1 MNISK
6 AGAVVMIIIIVVV
19 VVVNIMCILKINNQI
34 INYKNAEQI
43 HM

>member
-1 MNISK
+1 MNMSK
-6 AGAVVMIIIIVVV
+6 AGAVVMIIIIV

>member
-6 AGAVVMIIIIVVV
+6 AGAVVMMIIIVA
-19 VVVNIMCILKINNQI
+19 VVNIMYILKINNQI

>member
-6 AGAVVMIIIIVVV
+6 AGAVVMITIIIVA
-19 VVVNIMCILKINNQI
+19 VVNIMCILKINNQI

>member
-6 AGAVVMIIIIVVV
+6 AGAVVMIIIIVA
-19 VVVNIMCILKINNQI
+19 VVNIMCVLKINNQI

>member
-6 AGAVVMIIIIVVV
+6 AGAVVMIIIIIVA
-19 VVVNIMCILKINNQI
+19 VVNIMCILKINNQI
-34 INYKNAEQI
+34 IHYKNAEQI

>member
-6 AGAVVMIIIIVVV
+6 AGAVVMIIIIA
-19 VVVNIMCILKINNQI
+19 VVNIMCILKINNQI

>member
-6 AGAVVMIIIIVVV
+6 AGAVVMIIIIIVA
-19 VVVNIMCILKINNQI
+19 VVNIMCILKINNQI

>member
-6 AGAVVMIIIIVVV
+6 AGAVVMIIIIVV

>member
-6 AGAVVMIIIIVVV
+6 AGAVVMIIIIVA
-19 VVVNIMCILKINNQI
+19 VVNIMCILKINNQI